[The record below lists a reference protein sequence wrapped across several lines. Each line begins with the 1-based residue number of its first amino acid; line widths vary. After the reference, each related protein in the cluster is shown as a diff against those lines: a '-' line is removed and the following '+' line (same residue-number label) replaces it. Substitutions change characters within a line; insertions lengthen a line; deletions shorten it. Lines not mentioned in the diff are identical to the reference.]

1 MLFCCRNVDDVHNLM
16 DEIAESHDI
25 ANEIGEAISNP
36 VGFQQDIDEVNVHF
50 ELCKLL
56 FVYIVSFFCKCCHF
70 LVLLKNVQVRKQT
83 EKNTVYVIETG

>member
-1 MLFCCRNVDDVHNLM
+1 M

-36 VGFQQDIDEVNVHF
+36 VGFQQDIDEVSVNF

-56 FVYIVSFFCKCCHF
+56 FVYIVSFF
-70 LVLLKNVQVRKQT
+70 L
-83 EKNTVYVIETG
+83 

>member
-1 MLFCCRNVDDVHNLM
+1 M

-56 FVYIVSFFCKCCHF
+56 FVYTLCLRKKQDTKLLSITSRNVNRFSKFFHW
-70 LVLLKNVQVRKQT
+70 
-83 EKNTVYVIETG
+83 